1 MLNISIKFLKTTVDA
16 YYIFNT
22 LIRIFSNSYRSNG
35 SLQWI
40 LNSIFSIRINRKINE
55 KKNNEFSI
63 WNRSSNK
70 INKNKFKKFNWKIM
84 MMKKQ
89 IMQKKVFGDEY
100 WIFGR
105 RIEKFFSLSKKYGE
119 YWIWRIKR
127 WTNIEIQLYM
137 RYDIYKLIY
146 ENIRN

>member
-84 MMKKQ
+84 MMKKENHA
-89 IMQKKVFGDEY
+89 KKSI
-100 WIFGR
+100 WR
-105 RIEKFFSLSKKYGE
+105 RILDFWTKNRKIFFLIEKIR
-119 YWIWRIKR
+119 WILDL
-127 WTNIEIQLYM
+127 TNIKMDKY
-137 RYDIYKLIY
+137 RDSVIY
-146 ENIRN
+146 EIWYL